1 MARSRLW
8 GFSLPFP
15 PPLWVWFAFAGKF
28 DASLRFFIGTGKK
41 KKKKKE
47 EGETS
52 PAEARG
58 LHSLSLPPCHFT
70 ELLDFLLLLLL
81 PEMGQRNEPSCPPLH
96 PSIACPCKAGAAGAS
111 GGNISPSPA
120 PLPPKATPVSA
131 SPPFPAPGLSG
142 LQGTGKGSTEG
153 QHLRSRLPCGRAVFA
168 PLPLVI

>member
-1 MARSRLW
+1 MAGACLW

-15 PPLWVWFAFAGKF
+15 PPLWVWLPFAGKF
-28 DASLRFFIGTGKK
+28 DVSSRFFIGTGK

-81 PEMGQRNEPSCPPLH
+81 PEMGQRNEASCLPL
-96 PSIACPCKAGAAGAS
+96 PASIACPCKAGAAWAS

-120 PLPPKATPVSA
+120 PLPPRAGRVSA
-131 SPPFPAPGLSG
+131 SPRPGLSG

-153 QHLRSRLPCGRAVFA
+153 RYLRSRLPRRRALFA
-168 PLPLVI
+168 PLPLDV